1 MKTLMKKSKILTLA
15 LTLLFAAN
23 SLAQS
28 SFRAEISVIKEAG
41 LYKILL
47 PAELRAA
54 SAQNFDFLR
63 LKDSANLEQPY
74 LIMDASDRQ
83 FARYQSIEII
93 DQKIYS
99 DSLSRYIISKPL
111 GLNSSLILKL
121 ANTEIDKEISIYG
134 SDNKE
139 DWFGL
144 IENQRLNISASTSPL
159 LEKPLTLPLSNYAY
173 LKIEIDNRK
182 SAPID
187 LKEFGFY
194 TNQYIPSALLPL
206 QEISWELKELTEEKI
221 TRINFS
227 SLDVHQIDALAFE
240 INNAYYLRPASLL
253 EKREQ
258 ETKKGRDIYEEV
270 LYRFN
275 LSASSQNY
283 FTFTNLALSEF
294 HIDIENADNPPLE
307 IANIRFYQK
316 PKYLVAYLEAGKNY
330 HLDIDFSRKRPQ
342 YDLENFIS
350 DKLHSLK
357 DAEIIGMNVLKAEDN
372 LNPKADAQDS
382 FFQSKLFM
390 WLAIVLGGLLIS
402 YIAFGLLKDMGRE

>member
-1 MKTLMKKSKILTLA
+1 MKKSKSLALA
-15 LTLLFAAN
+15 LTLLSATVSFA
-23 SLAQS
+23 Q
-28 SFRAEISVIKEAG
+28 SFRAEISAINEAG

-63 LKDSANLEQPY
+63 LNNTANLEQPY

-83 FARYQSIEII
+83 FATYQSIEIL
-93 DQKIYS
+93 DQKIYA
-99 DSLSRYIISKPL
+99 DSLSRYIINRPL
-111 GLNSSLILKL
+111 GLTSSLILKL

-134 SDNKE
+134 SNNKE

-144 IENQRLNISASTSPL
+144 IENQRLNINASSSPL
-159 LEKPLTLPLSNYAY
+159 IEKSVSLPLSNYSY
-173 LKIEIDNRK
+173 LKIEIDNRT

-194 TNQYIPSALLPL
+194 TNQYIPSAVLPL
-206 QEISWELKELTEEKI
+206 KGISWELKEVTEEKI

-227 SLDVHQIDALAFE
+227 SLDAHQIDAMAFE
-240 INNAYYLRPASLL
+240 IGNAYYLRPASLL
-253 EKREQ
+253 QKREL
-258 ETKKGRDIYEEV
+258 ETKKGREIYEEV

-283 FTFTNLALSEF
+283 FTFTHLALAEF

-307 IANIRFYQK
+307 IANINFYQK
-316 PKYLVAYLEAGKNY
+316 PKYLVAYLEAGKSY
-330 HLDIDFSRKRPQ
+330 HVDIDLSRKRPQ
-342 YDLENFIS
+342 YDLGNFIS
-350 DKLHSLK
+350 DKLHSLN
-357 DAEIIGMNVLKAEDN
+357 DAEIISMNALKSEADLEA
-372 LNPKADAQDS
+372 KADAEDS

-390 WLAIVLGGLLIS
+390 WLAILIGGLLIS
-402 YIAFGLLKDMGRE
+402 YIAFGLLKDMGKE

>member
-1 MKTLMKKSKILTLA
+1 MKKSKILVLA
-15 LTLLFAAN
+15 LTLLGTST

-28 SFRAEISVIKEAG
+28 FKAEISAIEEAG

-47 PAELRAA
+47 PSELRAA

-63 LKDSANLEQPY
+63 LNDSAKVEQPY

-83 FARYQSIEII
+83 FASYESIEII
-93 DQKIYS
+93 EQIIYS
-99 DSLSRYIISKPL
+99 DSLSRYIISRPT
-111 GLNSSLILKL
+111 GLNSSLVLKL

-144 IENQRLNISASTSPL
+144 IENQRLNISASSSPVI
-159 LEKPLTLPLSNYAY
+159 EKSVSLPLSNYAY

-187 LKEFGFY
+187 LKKFGFY

-206 QEISWELKELTEEKI
+206 QEIGWELKEVNEEKI

-227 SLDVHQIDALAFE
+227 SLDVHQIDATAFE
-240 INNAYYLRPASLL
+240 ISNAYYLRPASLI
-253 EKREQ
+253 ETRTR
-258 ETKKGRDIYEEV
+258 ETKRGNENYETV

-283 FTFTNLALSEF
+283 FTFTNLALAEF
-294 HIDIENADNPPLE
+294 HIDIENSDNPPLE
-307 IANIRFYQK
+307 ITNINFYQK

-330 HLDIDFSRKRPQ
+330 HLDIDLSRKRPQ
-342 YDLENFIS
+342 YDLGNFIS

-357 DAEIIGMNVLKAEDN
+357 DAKIISMNALKSDESINAETDSE
-372 LNPKADAQDS
+372 KS

-402 YIAFGLLKDMGRE
+402 YIAFGLLKDMGKE

>member
-1 MKTLMKKSKILTLA
+1 MKKSKILVLA
-15 LTLLFAAN
+15 LALLGTAN
-23 SLAQS
+23 SFAQS
-28 SFRAEISVIKEAG
+28 FKAEISAIKEAG

-63 LKDSANLEQPY
+63 LNDTAKVEQPY

-83 FARYQSIEII
+83 FASYQSIEII

-99 DSLSRYIISKPL
+99 DSLSRYIIHRPL

-144 IENQRLNISASTSPL
+144 IENQRLTINASSSPL
-159 LEKPLTLPLSNYAY
+159 LEKLVSLPLSNYAY

-194 TNQYIPSALLPL
+194 TNQYIPSALSPL
-206 QEISWELKELTEEKI
+206 REISWELQEVSEENI
-221 TRINFS
+221 TRIHFS
-227 SLDVHQIDALAFE
+227 SLDVHQIDAMAFE
-240 INNAYYLRPASLL
+240 ISNAYYLRPASLL
-253 EKREQ
+253 EKRER
-258 ETKKGRDIYEEV
+258 ETKKGREIYKEV

-283 FTFTNLALSEF
+283 FTFNNLALSEF

-307 IANIRFYQK
+307 ITNIIFYQK

-330 HLDIDFSRKRPQ
+330 HLDIDHSRKRPQ
-342 YDLENFIS
+342 YDLGNFIS

-357 DAEIIGMNVLKAEDN
+357 DAKIISMNALKSDESINVETDTE
-372 LNPKADAQDS
+372 KS

-402 YIAFGLLKDMGRE
+402 YIAFGLLKDMGKE

>member
-1 MKTLMKKSKILTLA
+1 MKKSKSLALA
-15 LTLLFAAN
+15 LTLLSATTSFA
-23 SLAQS
+23 Q
-28 SFRAEISVIKEAG
+28 SFRAEISAIKETG

-47 PAELRAA
+47 TAQLRAA

-63 LKDSANLEQPY
+63 LNDTANLEQPY

-83 FARYQSIEII
+83 FATYQSIEIL
-93 DQKIYS
+93 DQKIYA
-99 DSLSRYIISKPL
+99 DSLSRYIINRPL
-111 GLNSSLILKL
+111 ELTSSLILKL

-144 IENQRLNISASTSPL
+144 IENQRLNINASSSPL
-159 LEKPLTLPLSNYAY
+159 IEKSVSLPLSNYAY
-173 LKIEIDNRK
+173 LKIEIDNRT

-307 IANIRFYQK
+307 IAKINFYQK
-316 PKYLVAYLEAGKNY
+316 PKYLVAYLEAGKSY
-330 HLDIDFSRKRPQ
+330 HVDIDLSRKRPQ
-342 YDLENFIS
+342 YDLGNFIN

-357 DAEIIGMNVLKAEDN
+357 DAEIISMNALKSEAN
-372 LNPKADAQDS
+372 LEAKADVEDS

-390 WLAIVLGGLLIS
+390 WLAIIIGGLLIS
-402 YIAFGLLKDMGRE
+402 YIAFGLLKDMGKE

>member
-1 MKTLMKKSKILTLA
+1 MKKSKILALA
-15 LTLLFAAN
+15 LALLGTAN
-23 SLAQS
+23 SFAQS
-28 SFRAEISVIKEAG
+28 FKAEISAIKEAG

-63 LKDSANLEQPY
+63 LNNTAKVEQPF

-83 FARYQSIEII
+83 FASYQSIEII

-99 DSLSRYIISKPL
+99 DSLSRYIIHRPL

-134 SDNKE
+134 SDNKV

-144 IENQRLNISASTSPL
+144 IENQRLTINASSSPL
-159 LEKPLTLPLSNYAY
+159 LEKLVSLPLSNYAY

-194 TNQYIPSALLPL
+194 TNQYIPSALSPL
-206 QEISWELKELTEEKI
+206 QEISWEQKEVSEEKI
-221 TRINFS
+221 TRIHFS
-227 SLDVHQIDALAFE
+227 SLDVHQIDAMAFE
-240 INNAYYLRPASLL
+240 ISNAYYLRPASLL

-258 ETKKGRDIYEEV
+258 ETKKGREIYEEV

-283 FTFTNLALSEF
+283 FTFNNLALSEF
-294 HIDIENADNPPLE
+294 RIDIENADNPPLE
-307 IANIRFYQK
+307 ITNIIFYQK

-330 HLDIDFSRKRPQ
+330 HLDIDLSRKRPQ
-342 YDLENFIS
+342 YDLGNFIS

-357 DAEIIGMNVLKAEDN
+357 DAKIISMNALKSDESINAETDSE
-372 LNPKADAQDS
+372 KS

-402 YIAFGLLKDMGRE
+402 YIAFGLLKDMGKE

>member
-1 MKTLMKKSKILTLA
+1 MKKSKSLALA
-15 LTLLFAAN
+15 LTLLSDTTSF
-23 SLAQS
+23 AQS
-28 SFRAEISVIKEAG
+28 FSAEISAIKETG

-47 PAELRAA
+47 PAQLRAA

-63 LKDSANLEQPY
+63 LNDTANLEQPY

-83 FARYQSIEII
+83 FATYQSIEIL
-93 DQKIYS
+93 DQKIYA
-99 DSLSRYIISKPL
+99 DSLSRYIINRPL
-111 GLNSSLILKL
+111 ELTSSLILKL

-144 IENQRLNISASTSPL
+144 IENQRLNINASSSPL
-159 LEKPLTLPLSNYAY
+159 IEKSVSLPLSNYAY
-173 LKIEIDNRK
+173 LKIEIDNRT

-258 ETKKGRDIYEEV
+258 ETKKGREIYEEV

-283 FTFTNLALSEF
+283 FTFTHLALAEF

-307 IANIRFYQK
+307 IANIHFYQK
-316 PKYLVAYLEAGKNY
+316 PKYLVAYLEAGKSY
-330 HLDIDFSRKRPQ
+330 HVDIDLSRKRPQ
-342 YDLENFIS
+342 YDLGNFIS

-357 DAEIIGMNVLKAEDN
+357 DAEIISMNALKSEAN
-372 LNPKADAQDS
+372 LEAKADVEDS

-390 WLAIVLGGLLIS
+390 WLAILIGGLLIS
-402 YIAFGLLKDMGRE
+402 YIAFGLLKDMGKE

>member
-1 MKTLMKKSKILTLA
+1 MKKSKILALA
-15 LTLLFAAN
+15 LALLGTAN
-23 SLAQS
+23 SFAQS
-28 SFRAEISVIKEAG
+28 FKAEISAIKEAG

-63 LKDSANLEQPY
+63 LNDTAKVEQPY

-83 FARYQSIEII
+83 FASYQSIEII

-99 DSLSRYIISKPL
+99 DSLSRYIISRPL

-144 IENQRLNISASTSPL
+144 IENQRLTINASSSPL
-159 LEKPLTLPLSNYAY
+159 LEKQVSLPLSNYAY

-194 TNQYIPSALLPL
+194 TNQYIPSALSPL
-206 QEISWELKELTEEKI
+206 QEISWELKEVNEEKI
-221 TRINFS
+221 TRIHFS
-227 SLDVHQIDALAFE
+227 SLDVHQIDAMAFE
-240 INNAYYLRPASLL
+240 ISNAYYLRPASLL
-253 EKREQ
+253 EKRER
-258 ETKKGRDIYEEV
+258 ETKKGREIYEEV

-275 LSASSQNY
+275 LSAASQNY
-283 FTFTNLALSEF
+283 FTFNNLALSEF
-294 HIDIENADNPPLE
+294 YIDIENADNPPLE
-307 IANIRFYQK
+307 ITNIIFYQK

-330 HLDIDFSRKRPQ
+330 HLDIDLSRKRPQ
-342 YDLENFIS
+342 YDLGNFIS
-350 DKLHSLK
+350 DKLNSLK
-357 DAEIIGMNVLKAEDN
+357 DAKIISMNALKSDENLKAKTDSE
-372 LNPKADAQDS
+372 DS

-402 YIAFGLLKDMGRE
+402 YIAFGLLKDMGKE